1 MRKRILSVILT
12 LVLAMTTG
20 IYSVAYADTKVSVK
34 QTKGSVA
41 SEGDTKAT
49 VIVEIKNTTG
59 EALKGVK
66 AKIGVGELTYSPY
79 SDEEVTIGDIDPGV
93 KKTAQWVINVT
104 GLNLEKVYKMPV
116 TVTDAGGEIGQTE
129 ASIYLATVNENI
141 DPDPNINYNPQM
153 ALTVKSTNGA
163 LVSGKTNELS
173 LTIINRGNSP
183 LLDVVASIG
192 ALDEGMSLKDAP
204 TEVRLGSI
212 SMSNSEKTTSFPI
225 YIEDNYEGGNIP
237 FTFTVK
243 GNDPNGKEAVFTKTE
258 YITVIGG
265 TSDADSLEIS
275 NVKGPQ
281 EIAPGK
287 DFKVDFKVSNIG
299 SSELKNIK
307 VTLEPTAPVVN
318 KTKNIFVSNFAPGEA
333 KSYSVTMFSASN
345 TEAKNY
351 PIKITVETSDKE
363 PKAISQ
369 YTGIYVKG
377 DTSSKTVPQLMITNY
392 DYGSK
397 VVEANKPFNLGITL
411 KNTNK
416 KQSISNIKVSLSAD
430 EGIFIPVNSSNSFFI
445 DNITPGGTA
454 TKTIT
459 LTSKPDAPQKTVS
472 ISVDMTYE
480 DKDGNPITAKDN
492 ISIPLVQDLRLVI
505 DDIVPPTE
513 LFTGQQ
519 SSVSVQYY
527 NMGKTALSNLRVT
540 AEGTNLEFSQSPAT
554 FVGNFEAGKNEY
566 YDLSIIPISEGPVE
580 GNVVFTFENTAGEE
594 SRIEKPFS
602 FTAQE
607 MPVVDEPIDGEIP
620 PENTMS
626 KKNIALIAGAFI
638 AAVAGFIVFKKHK
651 KKKMDDSLDI
661 EI

>member
-1 MRKRILSVILT
+1 MKKRILSLILT
-12 LVLAMTTG
+12 LMLAMTTG

-34 QTKGSVA
+34 QTKGSIA

-49 VIVEIKNTTG
+49 LIVEIENTTG
-59 EALKGVK
+59 ETLRGVK
-66 AKIGVGELTYSPY
+66 AKLGAGELTYSPY
-79 SDEEVTIGDIDPGV
+79 SDEEVTVGDMDPGV
-93 KKTAQWVINVT
+93 KKTAQWIINVT

-116 TVTDAGGEIGQTE
+116 TVTDAGGEIGKTE
-129 ASIYLATVNENI
+129 ASIYLATVNEII
-141 DPDPNINYNPQM
+141 DPEPGINYNPQM
-153 ALTVKSTNGA
+153 ALTVKASSGA

-183 LLDVVASIG
+183 LLDLTASIG
-192 ALDEGMSLKDAP
+192 ALGEGMSLKDSP
-204 TEVRLGSI
+204 TEIRLGSI
-212 SMSNSEKTTSFPI
+212 SMSNSEKTAVFPI
-225 YIEDNYEGGNIP
+225 YIEDSYEGGNIP

-243 GNDPNGKEAVFTKTE
+243 GNDPNGKETVFTKTE

-287 DFKVDFKVSNIG
+287 DFKVDFKVSNTG

-318 KTKNIFVSNFAPGEA
+318 KTKNIFVSNFAPGEV

-363 PKAISQ
+363 PKSISQ

-377 DTSSKTVPQLMITNY
+377 DTSSKTVPQLMISNY
-392 DYGSK
+392 DYGAK
-397 VVEANKPFNLGITL
+397 VVEANKAFNLGITL

-416 KQSISNIKVSLSAD
+416 NQSISNIKVSLSAD

-445 DNITPGGTA
+445 DAISPGGTA

-480 DKDGNPITAKDN
+480 DKDGNPISAKDN

-505 DDIVPPTE
+505 DDIGQPSE
-513 LFTGQQ
+513 LYAGQQ

-540 AEGTNLEFSQSPAT
+540 AEGTNLDFSQSPAT

-566 YDLSIIPISEGPVE
+566 YDLSITPINQGPVE
-580 GNVVFTFENTAGEE
+580 GKVIFTFENAAGEE
-594 SRIEKPFS
+594 SKIEKPFS
-602 FTAQE
+602 FIAQE
-607 MPVVDEPIDGEIP
+607 MPVVDMPDDGEMMP
-620 PENTMS
+620 DNSNS
-626 KKNIALIAGAFI
+626 KYIKYGIGAALLAAGAFI
-638 AAVAGFIVFKKHK
+638 IYKKRK

>member
-1 MRKRILSVILT
+1 MKKRILSSILT
-12 LVLAMTTG
+12 LMLFMTTG

-34 QTKGSVA
+34 QIKGSVA

-49 VIVEIKNTTG
+49 VIVEIKNTTS
-59 EALKGVK
+59 ETLRGVK

-79 SDEEVTIGDIDPGV
+79 SDEEVTVGDIDPGV

-104 GLNLEKVYKMPV
+104 GLNLEKVYKMPI
-116 TVTDAGGEIGQTE
+116 TVTDASGEIGKTE
-129 ASIYLATVNENI
+129 GSIYLATINEVI
-141 DPDPNINYNPQM
+141 DPDPDINYNPQM
-153 ALTVKSTNGA
+153 ALTVNVSNGA

-173 LTIINRGNSP
+173 LVIINRGNSP

-192 ALDEGMSLKDAP
+192 ALGEGMSLKDSP
-204 TEVRLGSI
+204 TEQRLGSI
-212 SMSNSEKTTSFPI
+212 SMSNSEKTAVFPI

-265 TSDADSLEIS
+265 TSEADSLEIS

-287 DFKVDFKVSNIG
+287 DFKVDFKVSNTG

-363 PKAISQ
+363 PKSISQ

-392 DYGSK
+392 NYGAK
-397 VVEANKPFNLGITL
+397 AVEANKAFNLGITL

-416 KQSISNIKVSLSAD
+416 NQSIKNIKVSLSAD
-430 EGIFIPVNSSNSFFI
+430 EGIFVPVNSSNSFFI
-445 DNITPGGTA
+445 DSISPGGTA
-454 TKTIT
+454 TQTIT

-480 DKDGNPITAKDN
+480 DKDGNPISAKDN

-505 DDIVPPTE
+505 DDIGPPSE
-513 LFTGQQ
+513 LYAGQQ

-540 AEGTNLEFSQSPAT
+540 AEGTNIDFSESPAT

-566 YDLSIIPISEGPVE
+566 YDLSITPINQGPVE
-580 GNVVFTFENTAGEE
+580 GKVIFTFENAAGEE
-594 SRIEKPFS
+594 SKIEKPFS
-602 FTAQE
+602 FIAQE
-607 MPVVDEPIDGEIP
+607 MPVVDMPEDGEMI
-620 PENTMS
+620 PENTNT
-626 KKNIALIAGAFI
+626 KYIRYIIGAALLAAGAFI
-638 AAVAGFIVFKKHK
+638 IYKKRK